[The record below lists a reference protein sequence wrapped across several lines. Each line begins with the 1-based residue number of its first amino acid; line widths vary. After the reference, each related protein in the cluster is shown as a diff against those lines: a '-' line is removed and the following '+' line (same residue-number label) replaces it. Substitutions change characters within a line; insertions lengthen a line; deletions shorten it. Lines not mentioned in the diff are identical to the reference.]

1 MPIINCTQL
10 VRFSEACGADIPRW
24 ILKRLQEFGDDRASI
39 RAFGIDVTTQIC
51 ADLLG
56 NGAPG
61 IHMYTMNQSEASE
74 AIWENLILK
83 KRKKEQKEQ
92 EKKASVG

>member
-1 MPIINCTQL
+1 
-10 VRFSEACGADIPRW
+10 
-24 ILKRLQEFGDDRASI
+24 
-39 RAFGIDVTTQIC
+39 
-51 ADLLG
+51 
-56 NGAPG
+56 
-61 IHMYTMNQSEASE
+61 MNQSEASE